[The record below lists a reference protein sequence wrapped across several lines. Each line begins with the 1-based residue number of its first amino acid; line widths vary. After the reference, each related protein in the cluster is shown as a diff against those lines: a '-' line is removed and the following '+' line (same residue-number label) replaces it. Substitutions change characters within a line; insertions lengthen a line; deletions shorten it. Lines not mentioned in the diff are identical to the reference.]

1 MSEFTDYAPVADAQA
16 AVRDLVD
23 PVTETERLPLAAA
36 DGRVLAEEVAA
47 PRAVPHYER
56 AAMDGYAVRAED
68 VVDAS
73 DRSPVRLSVGDEVG
87 AGRAVRVDTGEPVPE
102 GADSVLVVE
111 ATERVEGELTAF
123 ESVAPGENVAPVGED
138 VEAGTTLF
146 EAGHRL
152 RPADLGLLKAVGAAH
167 AAVYRRPEVV
177 LIPTGEEIVESD
189 PDPGQVIATNGLT
202 VSRYVERWG
211 GDAAVADIVPD
222 EDDELEGAL
231 SDAVAEADV
240 VATLGGTAVGER
252 DRVPG
257 VIGDLGE
264 VSFHGVG
271 LRPGHPVGAAEVD
284 GTPVLM
290 LPGYPVGCLVGAMA
304 LLRPAVA
311 AAGRL
316 PETNPPTTEA
326 ELTRKIASE
335 PGMRTYAR
343 VSLDG
348 GEGSDASRSSSERR
362 SDGDTA
368 TPTRSRGS
376 GVLSSVTE
384 ADGWVVVPESVEGVP
399 AGETVP
405 VEHWDGWPQAEYGG
419 EDP

>member
-16 AVRDLVD
+16 AVRDLVG
-23 PVTETERLPLAAA
+23 PVTETERLPLADA
-36 DGRVLAEEVAA
+36 DGRVLAEEIAA

-56 AAMDGYAVRAED
+56 AAMDGYALRAED

-73 DRSPVRLSVGDEVG
+73 DRSPVRLTVGDDVG
-87 AGRAVRVDTGEPVPE
+87 AGRAVRVDTGEPVPD

-111 ATERVEGELTAF
+111 ATERVGDELTAF

-138 VEAGTTLF
+138 VEAGAALF
-146 EAGHRL
+146 AAGHRL
-152 RPADLGLLKAVGAAH
+152 RPADLGLLQAVGVDAVE
-167 AAVYRRPEVV
+167 VYRRPEVT
-177 LIPTGEEIVESD
+177 LLPTGEELVASD

-211 GDAAVADIVPD
+211 GDTTVADIVPD
-222 EDDELEGAL
+222 EDDALAAAL
-231 SDAVAEADV
+231 SEAVAEADV

-257 VIGDLGE
+257 VVGDLGE
-264 VSFHGVG
+264 IRFHGVG
-271 LRPGHPVGAAEVD
+271 LRPGHPVGAAAVD
-284 GTPVLM
+284 ETPVLM
-290 LPGYPVGCLVGAMA
+290 LPGYPVGCLVGGMA

-316 PETNPPTTEA
+316 PETDPPTTEA

-343 VSLDG
+343 VALDG
-348 GEGSDASRSSSERR
+348 NA
-362 SDGDTA
+362 A

-384 ADGWVVVPESVEGVP
+384 ADGWVVVPESVEGIP

-405 VEHWDGWPQAEYGG
+405 VEHWDGWPPARGRDE
-419 EDP
+419 P

>member
-16 AVRDLVD
+16 AVRDLVG
-23 PVTETERLPLAAA
+23 PVTETERLPLADA
-36 DGRVLAEEVAA
+36 DGRVLAEEIAA

-56 AAMDGYAVRAED
+56 AAMDGYALRAED

-73 DRSPVRLSVGDEVG
+73 DRSPVRLTVGDDVG
-87 AGRAVRVDTGEPVPE
+87 AGRAVRVDTGEPVPD

-111 ATERVEGELTAF
+111 ATERVGDELTAF

-138 VEAGTTLF
+138 VEVGAALF
-146 EAGHRL
+146 AAGHRL
-152 RPADLGLLKAVGAAH
+152 RPADLGLLQAVGVDAVE
-167 AAVYRRPEVV
+167 VYRRPEVT
-177 LIPTGEEIVESD
+177 LLPTGEELVASD
-189 PDPGQVIATNGLT
+189 PDPGQVVATNGLT

-211 GDAAVADIVPD
+211 GDTTVADIVPD
-222 EDDELEGAL
+222 EDDALAAAL
-231 SDAVAEADV
+231 SEAVAEADV

-257 VIGDLGE
+257 VVGDLGE
-264 VSFHGVG
+264 IRFHGVG
-271 LRPGHPVGAAEVD
+271 LRPGHPVGAAAVD
-284 GTPVLM
+284 GTPVVM
-290 LPGYPVGCLVGAMA
+290 LPGYPVGCLVGGMA
-304 LLRPAVA
+304 LLRPAVV

-316 PETNPPTTEA
+316 PETDPPTTEA

-343 VSLDG
+343 VAV
-348 GEGSDASRSSSERR
+348 EGN
-362 SDGDTA
+362 TA

-384 ADGWVVVPESVEGVP
+384 ADGWVVVPESVEGIP

-405 VEHWDGWPQAEYGG
+405 VEHWDGWPPARGRG
-419 EDP
+419 DP